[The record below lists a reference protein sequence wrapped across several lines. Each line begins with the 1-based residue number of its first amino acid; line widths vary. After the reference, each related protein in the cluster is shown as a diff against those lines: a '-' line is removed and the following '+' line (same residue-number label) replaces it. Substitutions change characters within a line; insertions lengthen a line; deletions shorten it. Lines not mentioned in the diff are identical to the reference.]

1 MKSMRAQ
8 LSLSFTDED
17 LFDNFIVGLKEN
29 KELSGLVIRLLS
41 SYYYNEEVQRL
52 VEGFEPNEYSESN
65 IIDSTEAFNR
75 IRMNLAMQDYLMNE
89 LQSTVN
95 DGVSSIEK
103 IRQTNEMARDSV
115 EKYEESSKNTKTSI
129 PELSIS
135 DIRNNINN
143 SSLENRVNNLETNM
157 SEMMSMLKNIQ
168 ETTSNIMSN
177 RYIPNSGNQ
186 VEQKT
191 SMQTYEDEVSLTSEV
206 SDEKLSGSR
215 QVEPQLS
222 QDISN
227 TYVDDT
233 VDNVLF
239 SSVTQPNQEMED
251 TVEKVSDDSN
261 ILNDLLSDMF

>member
-115 EKYEESSKNTKTSI
+115 EKYEESSKNTKTTI
-129 PELSIS
+129 PELAIS
-135 DIRNNINN
+135 DSRNSINN
-143 SSLENRVNNLETNM
+143 SSLENRVSNLEINM
-157 SEMMSMLKNIQ
+157 SEMLSMLKNIQ

-177 RYIPNSGNQ
+177 QYISNSENQ

-191 SMQTYEDEVSLTSEV
+191 SMQSYETEVSLNHKFVE
-206 SDEKLSGSR
+206 EKLPDVS
-215 QVEPQLS
+215 QVEPKLS
-222 QDISN
+222 QDNSN
-227 TYVDDT
+227 TYVNNT
-233 VDNVLF
+233 ADNGLF
-239 SSVTQPNQEMED
+239 SSVTEPNQEIED